1 LNKKSTQKMVVY
13 VILVFFAVLAL
24 IPILYMISS
33 SFKTNREVYTN
44 FGLVPKHFYLKNY
57 VEVWESIPLAR
68 MFINS
73 FIVAG
78 VSTLSM
84 LFFSALA
91 GYSFSQLSFKAK
103 NYLFYLILTS
113 FMVPPNVAIVPLFNL
128 TRRLHFLN
136 TYQGLI
142 GPYIG
147 YNLAFSMFIM
157 KTAFDGVPRELQ
169 EAAMIDGCPYFKIFL
184 KIMLPMIKPTLAV
197 VTVYSFM
204 FTYNEFL
211 LALTFLNQEEMYT
224 LPLFAIFYTAQ
235 ILTPWGIIFAGSS
248 LIVLPV
254 ILLYVVFQK
263 TFVKGLTAGAVK
275 G

>member
-1 LNKKSTQKMVVY
+1 MVVY

-44 FGLVPKHFYLKNY
+44 FGLIPKHFYLKNY
-57 VEVWESIPLAR
+57 VEVWESAPLAR

-128 TRRLHFLN
+128 TRRFHFLN

-235 ILTPWGIIFAGSS
+235 ILTPWGTIFAGSS

-263 TFVKGLTAGAVK
+263 TFIKGLTAGAVK